1 MLMLIPSAT
10 NFEHPTFVE
19 SIQLIRE
26 QLGATGLNPLQQR
39 VLECLIHSS
48 GDFNLT
54 SLLYFSTGAC
64 EQGINA
70 LRNGAAILTDTM
82 MAAAAVTP
90 TAARCGGNKV
100 YSVLEW
106 APALAPVGS
115 TRTVAGMTQA
125 WAKLANNQIEPK
137 PVLLV
142 GSSPTVL
149 EWLLNNLEAGAVAE
163 PALVIGMPV
172 GFIRV
177 AESKRRLAVSR
188 LPQIRLEGSRGGAGL
203 AAAAVNALL
212 RASVTDA

>member
-19 SIQLIRE
+19 SIRLIRE
-26 QLGATGLNPLQQR
+26 QLGDTGLNPLQQR

-48 GDFNLT
+48 GDFNLA
-54 SLLYFSTGAC
+54 SLLYFSTSAC

-115 TRTVAGMTQA
+115 TRTVAGMAQA
-125 WAKLANNQIEPK
+125 WAKLANQVEPK

-149 EWLLNNLEAGAVAE
+149 EWLLNNLEAGAVAA

-203 AAAAVNALL
+203 AAATVNALL